1 MAQMISQRLQPVRE
15 QAPSAKLNPSVWRRF
30 RHRLPALAVA
40 LAALA
45 LWYWQTRGASS
56 LAFVIATPEAVW
68 QTFGQLL
75 SNGTLLNHL
84 GT

>member
-1 MAQMISQRLQPVRE
+1 MAQIISQRLQPVQE
-15 QAPSAKLNPSVWRRF
+15 QAPSAKLNPCVWRRF

-40 LAALA
+40 LAVLA
-45 LWYWQTRGASS
+45 LWYWQTREASS